1 MKETYI
7 KIYNQ
12 AKQMVG
18 LAPVDDATAAAIN
31 EQAENLSREA
41 GLFLNAPDGNKDA
54 PTYVPPAGNLFGYA
68 CSTLHQHPG
77 MMEGAPVMEAVPE
90 GAEEVTAFEE
100 GEGPGGH
107 ADNVVY
113 TADPWNYPID
123 IASGN
128 FVFPDPNNKSFNP
141 CGPPPGALG

>member
-18 LAPVDDATAAAIN
+18 LAAVDDATAAAIN
-31 EQAENLSREA
+31 EQAQNLSREA
-41 GLFLNAPDGNKDA
+41 GEFLGAPDGNKDA
-54 PTYVPPAGNLFGYA
+54 PTYVPPAGNLLGYA
-68 CSTLHQHPG
+68 CSTVNHGPA
-77 MMEGAPVMEAVPE
+77 MMEGAMMEAVPE

-107 ADNVVY
+107 AANAY
-113 TADPWNYPID
+113 ITDPWTYPID
-123 IASGN
+123 VASGN

-141 CGPPPGALG
+141 CGGPPGGFA